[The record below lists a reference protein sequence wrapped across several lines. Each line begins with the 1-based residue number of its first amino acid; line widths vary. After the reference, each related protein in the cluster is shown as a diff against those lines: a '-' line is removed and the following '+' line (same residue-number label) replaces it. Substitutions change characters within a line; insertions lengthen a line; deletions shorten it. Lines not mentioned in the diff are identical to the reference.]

1 MTVKKLKISFLVLI
15 AILFVILEVLNFTTK
30 KGNDAESSQSTA
42 KREDTFVVGFDQ
54 NFPPFGYKDKNGEYT
69 GFDIDLAK
77 ECAKRMNKKLVLR
90 PIDWDSKDMELETK
104 NIDCIWNGFTINGR
118 ENDYEWT
125 KPYMD
130 NSQVVVVRKDSGI
143 KKLEDLSGKVVDV
156 QMDSSAETALKSDEN
171 KVLLES
177 FKGNTTKAV
186 ADYNTAMMDLE
197 SSAADAVAMDI
208 FVAKDQIKGKEDK
221 FIILD
226 EQISTEQYGVGFYK
240 GNTKLKNE
248 VEKTMKEMVKDKT
261 FKKISEKWFDTDVC
275 ILK

>member
-171 KVLLES
+171 KALLES

-226 EQISTEQYGVGFYK
+226 DQISTEQYGVGFYK

>member
-171 KVLLES
+171 KALLES